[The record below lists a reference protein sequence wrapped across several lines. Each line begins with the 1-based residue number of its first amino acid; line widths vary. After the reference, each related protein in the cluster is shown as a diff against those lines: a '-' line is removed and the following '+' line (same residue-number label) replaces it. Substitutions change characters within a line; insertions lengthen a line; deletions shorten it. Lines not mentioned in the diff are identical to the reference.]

1 MPGNLAELSLMGG
14 TFELAVRPEPS
25 GASWKEVIARA
36 RAGDAAAFDQLVAG
50 HERRVLSIAWHL
62 LGNREEALDAAQET
76 FLRVYRHFK
85 GFDESQDFDGW
96 LYRITINVSRDL
108 ARKRNRVAAFE
119 LSCDPIDLPEPA
131 GRLDDPEANLRRS
144 EEQAQSRKMIAEALD
159 TLSERERATIIMRDI
174 EGRSTEDVARILGS
188 RPATVRSQI
197 WSARMKIK
205 LFREKALNRP
215 RQGRK

>member
-14 TFELAVRPEPS
+14 PFELAEKSEPS

-36 RAGDAAAFDQLVAG
+36 RAGDAAAFDQLVAS

-85 GFDESQDFDGW
+85 GFDERQDFDGW
-96 LYRITINVSRDL
+96 LYRITINVCRDL
-108 ARKRNRVAAFE
+108 ARKRNRVASFE
-119 LSCDPIDLPEPA
+119 VCCDPIDLPEPA
-131 GRLDDPEANLRRS
+131 ARLDDPEANLRRS
-144 EEQAQSRKMIAEALD
+144 EQQAMISQALD
-159 TLSERERATIIMRDI
+159 TLSERERATITLRDI
-174 EGRSTEDVARILGS
+174 EGRSTEEVARILGS

-205 LFREKALNRP
+205 LFRERALNRT
-215 RQGRK
+215 

>member
-1 MPGNLAELSLMGG
+1 MPGTLAELSLMGG
-14 TFELAVRPEPS
+14 PFELAEKSEPS

-36 RAGDAAAFDQLVAG
+36 RAGDAAAFDQLVMS
-50 HERRVLSIAWHL
+50 HQRRVLSIAWHL

-76 FLRVYRHFK
+76 FLRVYKHFK

-96 LYRITINVSRDL
+96 LYRIAINVSRDL
-108 ARKRNRVAAFE
+108 ARKRNRVATFE
-119 LSCDPIDLPEPA
+119 LCCDPTDLPEPA
-131 GRLDDPEANLRRS
+131 GRLDDPEADLRRS
-144 EEQAQSRKMIAEALD
+144 EQQAMIAQALD
-159 TLSERERATIIMRDI
+159 TLSERERATIVMRDI
-174 EGRSTEDVARILGS
+174 EGHSTEDVARILGS

-205 LFREKALNRP
+205 LFRERALNRP